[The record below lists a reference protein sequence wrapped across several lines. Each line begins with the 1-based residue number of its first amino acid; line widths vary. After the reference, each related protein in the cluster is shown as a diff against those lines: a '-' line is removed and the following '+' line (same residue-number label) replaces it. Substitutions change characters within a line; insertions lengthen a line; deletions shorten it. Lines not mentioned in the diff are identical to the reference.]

1 MPSRSFL
8 LAIALAIV
16 LAAVA
21 PLAAAADYVQAPG
34 STLNFSGSYQGEAFR
49 GRFPGFSTRLRFDPA
64 RLAHARLEVTIPL
77 TSATTGIADYD
88 DELRGPA
95 FFHSAKFS
103 QAHYRASRFRH
114 LGGDRYA
121 AYGTL
126 SLRGIS
132 RPVTLQFDW
141 TPGARPVLAGQATV
155 RRLDFGVGGGE
166 WADTDI
172 LPNDIAI
179 ATRVV
184 LQPAP

>member
-1 MPSRSFL
+1 MSLRSFL
-8 LAIALAIV
+8 LAIALA
-16 LAAVA
+16 AAA

-34 STLNFSGSYQGEAFR
+34 STLGFSGSYQGEAFR
-49 GRFPGFSTRLRFDPA
+49 GHFPGFSTRLRFDPA
-64 RLAHARLEVTIPL
+64 RLADARLEVSIPL
-77 TSATTGIADYD
+77 TSATIGIADYD

-95 FFHSAKFS
+95 FFHSAKFAR
-103 QAHYRASRFRH
+103 AHYRASRFRS
-114 LGGDRYA
+114 LGGGRYA

-132 RPVTLQFDW
+132 RPVTLQFSW
-141 TPGARPVLAGQATV
+141 TPGTRPVLAGQATV
-155 RRLDFGVGGGE
+155 RRLDFGIGGGE
-166 WADTDI
+166 WADTDT